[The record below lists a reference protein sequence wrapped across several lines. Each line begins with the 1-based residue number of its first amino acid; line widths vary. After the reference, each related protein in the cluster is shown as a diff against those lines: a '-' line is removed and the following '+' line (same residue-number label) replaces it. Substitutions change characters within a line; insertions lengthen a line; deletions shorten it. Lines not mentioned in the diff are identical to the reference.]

1 MNIFY
6 TNELIKLITELVELI
21 QKHIYAQM
29 NTYDDNLDV
38 VLFDRDLINLV
49 HSLHDLKKLLHE
61 EQNK

>member
-1 MNIFY
+1 MNTFY

-21 QKHIYAQM
+21 QKHSYAQM

-49 HSLHDLKKLLHE
+49 HRLNDLKKLLHE

>member
-1 MNIFY
+1 MNTFY
-6 TNELIKLITELVELI
+6 TNELIKIITELVELI
-21 QKHIYAQM
+21 QKHSYTQL

-49 HSLHDLKKLLHE
+49 HRLNDLKKLLHE